1 MTNSIYHFFADLC
14 QKKGEFI
21 SQSLLEAFPFNDGML
36 SCVNKGKF
44 PDLAIKLNHNDPI
57 FSGGELIELKDSEK
71 SYSVASFNSTI
82 PTGEKDIQ
90 KLIGGAE
97 NTIRTQMQEAGDD
110 ILSLPI
116 RQVFYLVR
124 GRNKSNV
131 KVCLAHGKF
140 FETIPVSTLISE
152 SFGQALE
159 ERLNELETSLSA
171 SMKQEL
177 LNIFSEQ
184 ETFSRTRSV
193 ENASVRL
200 RFRVMTEVKAGGN
213 ILNQNQYPRIDD
225 NTLNFAVPC
234 YDEEEQKLYISQMK
248 VAFEQMNVPNLFSRI
263 EIFTL
268 QHHFNGPFLIF
279 QTNLLST

>member
-82 PTGEKDIQ
+82 PTGEKDIHE
-90 KLIGGAE
+90 LIEGTE
-97 NTIRTQMQEAGDD
+97 NIIRTQMQEAGDD

-116 RQVFYLVR
+116 RQVFYLIR
-124 GRNKSNV
+124 GRRRSNV
-131 KVCLAHGKF
+131 KVCLVHGKF
-140 FETIPVSTLISE
+140 FETVPVSTLISE

-159 ERLNELETSLSA
+159 ERLDELGTSLSA
-171 SMKQEL
+171 SMKRRL
-177 LNIFSEQ
+177 LNLFSEQ

-213 ILNQNQYPRIDD
+213 ILNQNQYPQIGD
-225 NTLNFAVPC
+225 NTLNFAAPC
-234 YDEEEQKLYISQMK
+234 HNEAEQKLLIDRMK
-248 VAFEQMNVPNLFSRI
+248 IAFEQMNITNLFSQL